1 MSGLGKG
8 SLRLL
13 AAGLL
18 AAGCA
23 AAIRAAPPPISS
35 SAPALPASTPPLP
48 RYVEAL
54 TLGPRTEWRFHPLVV
69 DLNGDRHLDLVATA
83 RLVKRSLH
91 MWLGDGKGA
100 FTPVTPTWTDVG
112 YAALASGDI
121 NRDGFPDIVAASHFG
136 GVQTLLSD
144 GRGGFTEKIMRRED
158 GYVAA
163 ELADLDGDG
172 HLDLLLLGY
181 RTAGLEI
188 YFGDGMGNW
197 KLRTTLPETRPGP
210 TLPGRALIVRDLNH
224 DGHLDV
230 VAAFQ
235 RWGVYV
241 YYGDGRGGFTG
252 GLVDFYS
259 ASREFQSLAVGDVN
273 HDGHLDIVINGTL
286 SGRGQLNGPDVYLGD
301 GRGGWRASSDGL
313 KVLKFASGGIGLGD
327 LDRDGNL
334 DIVAAGKITSDVRD
348 GHGLFWFRGDG
359 NGGWSLVQG
368 SGLPTRGLPIQHG
381 VALADLDGDGVLEI
395 MALGGDVNGS
405 ITIWKQR

>member
-54 TLGPRTEWRFHPLVV
+54 TVGPRTEWRFHPLVV

-136 GVQTLLSD
+136 GVQTLS
-144 GRGGFTEKIMRRED
+144 
-158 GYVAA
+158 
-163 ELADLDGDG
+163 
-172 HLDLLLLGY
+172 
-181 RTAGLEI
+181 
-188 YFGDGMGNW
+188 
-197 KLRTTLPETRPGP
+197 
-210 TLPGRALIVRDLNH
+210 
-224 DGHLDV
+224 
-230 VAAFQ
+230 
-235 RWGVYV
+235 
-241 YYGDGRGGFTG
+241 
-252 GLVDFYS
+252 
-259 ASREFQSLAVGDVN
+259 
-273 HDGHLDIVINGTL
+273 
-286 SGRGQLNGPDVYLGD
+286 
-301 GRGGWRASSDGL
+301 
-313 KVLKFASGGIGLGD
+313 
-327 LDRDGNL
+327 
-334 DIVAAGKITSDVRD
+334 
-348 GHGLFWFRGDG
+348 
-359 NGGWSLVQG
+359 
-368 SGLPTRGLPIQHG
+368 
-381 VALADLDGDGVLEI
+381 
-395 MALGGDVNGS
+395 
-405 ITIWKQR
+405 